1 MLPTSSR
8 QEGGAKGV
16 GESNGERGRNS
27 EEEMVRVRESGRE
40 CGKRFCS
47 SLNLASALE
56 TKRRGV
62 FN

>member
-1 MLPTSSR
+1 M
-8 QEGGAKGV
+8 
-16 GESNGERGRNS
+16 GESDGDRGRKR
-27 EEEMVRVRESGRE
+27 EEGMVRVRESGRE